1 MKINKKRIGLIC
13 GLLVIFLL
21 VISFTMKKSSAT
33 SEYTILRNQTVNG
46 ITFENADIKKEK
58 NNYIFSVDLYNDNTE
73 TIDIKSLTIIFKKD
87 NQKDINIKLE
97 DVNSLEPF
105 EGRKIKIEVTDDIED
120 IDGLDYKIDKK

>member
-13 GLLVIFLL
+13 GLLVIVLL

-105 EGRKIKIEVTDDIED
+105 EGRKIEIEVTDDIED

>member
-105 EGRKIKIEVTDDIED
+105 EGRKIEIEVTDDIED